1 MWLLGRMIW
10 KLEIC
15 NSGGL
20 VVGDFMEVTGGP
32 LLYSVTA
39 FTTGVGQVQSD
50 NMWLVDEVIKS
61 IPLSRRHV
69 PVQHRVL
76 PTPEVLSY
84 SSS

>member
-1 MWLLGRMIW
+1 MWLLGCMIW

-69 PVQHRVL
+69 PVQHHVL